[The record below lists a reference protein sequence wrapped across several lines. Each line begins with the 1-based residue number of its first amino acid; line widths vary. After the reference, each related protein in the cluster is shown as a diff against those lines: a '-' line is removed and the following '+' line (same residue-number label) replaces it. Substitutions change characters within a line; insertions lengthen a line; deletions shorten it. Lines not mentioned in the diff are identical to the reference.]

1 MRAKQYNNINKIK
14 ELVSVAMGDEQ
25 ADLVITNGD
34 VLNVY
39 TGELLKNW
47 SVSIKG
53 DRIAFLG
60 TEVDHTGIVRFW
72 YILFQGIG
80 KQKQGSLFAVRFN
93 AQLLW
98 SIQVDRQRVVILD
111 LRYYTF

>member
-1 MRAKQYNNINKIK
+1 MRAKQYYNTTKIK
-14 ELVSVAMGDEQ
+14 ELISVAMGNEQ

-53 DRIAFLG
+53 DRIAFVG
-60 TEVDHTGIVRFW
+60 TEADHTVGPKTQVIDAD
-72 YILFQGIG
+72 G
-80 KQKQGSLFAVRFN
+80 KVLIPGLIDGHTH
-93 AQLLW
+93 LG
-98 SIQVDRQRVVILD
+98 
-111 LRYYTF
+111 